1 MKILDMETCFSKL
14 IKKMPKT
21 KNISKETYAR
31 KRGWGKQ
38 TSPLS
43 TNTAT
48 GKGFDEYFELL
59 KLGVENSHN
68 GYTEYLK
75 RVQEVKEMQ
84 EK

>member
-1 MKILDMETCFSKL
+1 METCFSKL

-31 KRGWGKQ
+31 KRGWGMQ

-43 TNTAT
+43 IKTAT

-68 GYTEYLK
+68 GYNEYLK
-75 RVQEVKEMQ
+75 RVQELKAMQ
-84 EK
+84 ENKLNK